1 MNRETTMSDQNGHNP
16 SSPAGQIESVGDF
29 AVGLT
34 HLSGRRR
41 TVARWVVVGLF
52 ALPFIVVVTAHLLT

>member
-1 MNRETTMSDQNGHNP
+1 MSDRNGHNP
-16 SSPAGQIESVGDF
+16 SSSAGQIESVGAF

-52 ALPFIVVVTAHLLT
+52 ALPFVVFVAVHLLT